1 MDIETPGAARWSRID
16 GLPRRAALSKE
27 LERVVHI
34 LTKILVVF
42 AAVLSLALAALTS
55 SYAMNRDA
63 ITGGYN
69 NAVAERDKARANYNT
84 QSSQFAEERQKLQQ
98 TVNDLQDQLGRVQNA
113 KREVES
119 QLADL
124 SLQARAAADRADSVT
139 RQIGDLGK
147 TTDTQ
152 AVLITSQ
159 RDEVRKLREDSLA
172 IRNEN
177 IALLDRIND
186 LESQNEVLIQ
196 SNRSLQ
202 VSIVE
207 LQRQAS
213 GEDVV
218 ASGPREVR
226 TLTGDLVVGRVRQ
239 VRTDNG
245 QQYAEVDLGSRDRM
259 SENVKLHITRNG
271 NFVANLIIVRTDL
284 QSSVGRVD
292 TVGNPSAEVRPG
304 DMVLSS
310 LTR

>member
-1 MDIETPGAARWSRID
+1 M
-16 GLPRRAALSKE
+16 
-27 LERVVHI
+27 HI

-63 ITGGYN
+63 ITEGYN
-69 NAVAERDKARANYNT
+69 NAVADRDKAKANYNT
-84 QSSQFAEERQKLQQ
+84 QSSQFAEERQKLQ
-98 TVNDLQDQLGRVQNA
+98 TDISKLNNDLQRILNE
-113 KREVES
+113 KRETEG

-124 SLQARAAADRADSVT
+124 RLQARSAADRADSVT
-139 RQIGDLGK
+139 RQIADLGK
-147 TTDTQ
+147 TVDTQ
-152 AVLITSQ
+152 AELITSY
-159 RDEVRKLREDSLA
+159 RSEVQKLRQESLS

-202 VSIVE
+202 VTIAE
-207 LQRQAS
+207 LQAQENS
-213 GEDVV
+213 GGAV
-218 ASGPREVR
+218 ATSAGTSGPQALSGDLIVGRVREVR
-226 TLTGDLVVGRVRQ
+226 TN
-239 VRTDNG
+239 NG
-245 QQYAEVDLGSRDRM
+245 QQYAEIDLGTRDRM
-259 SENVKLHITRNG
+259 RENVKLHITRNG
-271 NFVANLIIVRTDL
+271 DFVANLVVIRTDL

-292 TVGNPSAEVRPG
+292 TVGDPSVQVRPG

>member
-1 MDIETPGAARWSRID
+1 
-16 GLPRRAALSKE
+16 
-27 LERVVHI
+27 VHI

-63 ITGGYN
+63 ITDGFN
-69 NAVAERDKARANYNT
+69 NAIAERDKAKANYNT

-98 TVNDLQDQLGRVQNA
+98 QINDLQDQLGRVTNA

-119 QLADL
+119 TIAELR
-124 SLQARAAADRADSVT
+124 LQSRSAEDRADLVT
-139 RQIGDLGK
+139 GQIAELGK
-147 TTDTQ
+147 TADTQ
-152 AVLITSQ
+152 AELITSY
-159 RDEVRKLREDSLA
+159 RNEVQQLRRESLD

-177 IALLDRIND
+177 IALVDRIND

-202 VSIVE
+202 VTIAE
-207 LQRQAS
+207 LQQQAS
-213 GEDVV
+213 GETV
-218 ASGPREVR
+218 AASAGSNEPQALRGDLIVGRVREVR
-226 TLTGDLVVGRVRQ
+226 TN
-239 VRTDNG
+239 NG
-245 QQYAEVDLGSRDRM
+245 QQYVEIDLGTRDRM
-259 SENVKLHITRNG
+259 RENVKLHITRNG
-271 NFVANLIIVRTDL
+271 DFVANLIVVRTDL

-292 TVGNPSAEVRPG
+292 TVGDPSVQVRPG

>member
-1 MDIETPGAARWSRID
+1 M
-16 GLPRRAALSKE
+16 
-27 LERVVHI
+27 HI

-55 SYAMNRDA
+55 SYAMNRDT
-63 ITGGYN
+63 ITAGYN
-69 NAVAERDKARANYNT
+69 NAIAERDKAKANYNT

-98 TVNDLQDQLGRVQNA
+98 TINDLQDQLGRVQNSQ
-113 KREVES
+113 REIES

-124 SLQARAAADRADSVT
+124 RLQARAAVDRADSVT
-139 RQIGDLGK
+139 SQIGDLGK

-159 RDEVRKLREDSLA
+159 RDEVRKLREESLS

-196 SNRSLQ
+196 ANRAQQ
-202 VSIVE
+202 VTIVE
-207 LQRQAS
+207 LQQQAS
-213 GEDVV
+213 GETVT
-218 ASGPREVR
+218 ASGTDGVR
-226 TLTGDLVVGRVRQ
+226 SLTGELVVGRVRE
-239 VRTDNG
+239 VRTNNG
-245 QQYAEVDLGSRDRM
+245 QQYAEVDLGTRDRM

-271 NFVANLIIVRTDL
+271 DFVANLIIVRTDL

-292 TVGNPSAEVRPG
+292 TVGNPSVEVRPG

>member
-1 MDIETPGAARWSRID
+1 
-16 GLPRRAALSKE
+16 
-27 LERVVHI
+27 VHI

-63 ITGGYN
+63 ITEGYN
-69 NAVAERDKARANYNT
+69 NAIADRDKAKANYNT
-84 QSSQFAEERQKLQQ
+84 QSSQFAEERQKLQA

-113 KREVES
+113 KRDVES

-124 SLQARAAADRADSVT
+124 RLQARSAGDRADSVT
-139 RQIGDLGK
+139 RQIADLGK
-147 TTDTQ
+147 TVDTQ
-152 AVLITSQ
+152 AELITSY
-159 RDEVRKLREDSLA
+159 RTEVQALRQESLS

-186 LESQNEVLIQ
+186 LESQNEVLTQ

-202 VSIVE
+202 VTIAE
-207 LQRQAS
+207 LQAQENNPGA
-213 GEDVV
+213 V
-218 ASGPREVR
+218 ASSAGSIDPQALAGDLIVGRVREVR
-226 TLTGDLVVGRVRQ
+226 TN
-239 VRTDNG
+239 NG
-245 QQYAEVDLGSRDRM
+245 QQYAEIDLGTRDRM
-259 SENVKLHITRNG
+259 RENVKLHITRNG
-271 NFVANLIIVRTDL
+271 DFVANLVVIRTDL

-292 TVGNPSAEVRPG
+292 TVGDPSVQVRPG

>member
-1 MDIETPGAARWSRID
+1 M
-16 GLPRRAALSKE
+16 
-27 LERVVHI
+27 HI

-63 ITGGYN
+63 ITGEFN

-84 QSSQFAEERQKLQQ
+84 QSSQFAEERQQLQQ
-98 TVNDLQDQLGRVQNA
+98 TINDLQDQLGRVQNS
-113 KREVES
+113 KREIET

-124 SLQARAAADRADSVT
+124 SLQARSAADRADSVM

-152 AVLITSQ
+152 AVLISSQ
-159 RDEVRKLREDSLA
+159 REEVQKLRQESLS

-186 LESQNEVLIQ
+186 LESQNEVLNQ

-202 VSIVE
+202 VTIAE
-207 LQRQAS
+207 LQQEDP
-213 GEDVV
+213 GEP
-218 ASGPREVR
+218 GPNDPSEVR
-226 TLTGDLVVGRVRQ
+226 ALTGDLVVGRVRE
-239 VRTDNG
+239 VRTNNG
-245 QQYAEVDLGSRDRM
+245 QQYAEVDLGTRDRM
-259 SENVKLHITRNG
+259 RENVKLHITRNG
-271 NFVANLIIVRTDL
+271 DFVANLIIVRTDL

-292 TVGNPSAEVRPG
+292 TVGNPSVEVRPG

>member
-1 MDIETPGAARWSRID
+1 M
-16 GLPRRAALSKE
+16 
-27 LERVVHI
+27 HI

-63 ITGGYN
+63 ITGEFN

-84 QSSQFAEERQKLQQ
+84 QSSQFAEERQQLQQ
-98 TVNDLQDQLGRVQNA
+98 TINDLQDQLGRVQNS
-113 KREVES
+113 KREIET

-124 SLQARAAADRADSVT
+124 SLQARSAADRADSVM

-152 AVLITSQ
+152 AVLISSQ
-159 RDEVRKLREDSLA
+159 REEVQKLRQESLS

-186 LESQNEVLIQ
+186 LESQNEVLNQ

-202 VSIVE
+202 VTIAE
-207 LQRQAS
+207 LQNQ
-213 GEDVV
+213 EDGVGTV
-218 ASGPREVR
+218 AAGDTTAGPVA
-226 TLTGDLVVGRVRQ
+226 LPGDLVVGRVRE
-239 VRTDNG
+239 VRTNNG
-245 QQYAEVDLGSRDRM
+245 QQYAEVDLGTRDRM
-259 SENVKLHITRNG
+259 RENVKLHITRNG
-271 NFVANLIIVRTDL
+271 DFVANLIIVRTDL

-292 TVGNPSAEVRPG
+292 TVGNPSVEVRPG

>member
-1 MDIETPGAARWSRID
+1 M
-16 GLPRRAALSKE
+16 
-27 LERVVHI
+27 HI

-63 ITGGYN
+63 ITEGYN
-69 NAVAERDKARANYNT
+69 NAVADRDKAKANYNT
-84 QSSQFAEERQKLQQ
+84 QSSQFAEERQKLQAS
-98 TVNDLQDQLGRVQNA
+98 VNDLQDQLGRVQNS
-113 KREVES
+113 KRDVES

-124 SLQARAAADRADSVT
+124 RLQARSAGDRADSVT
-139 RQIGDLGK
+139 RQIADLGK
-147 TTDTQ
+147 TVDTQ
-152 AVLITSQ
+152 AELITSY
-159 RDEVRKLREDSLA
+159 RTEVQALRQESLS

-202 VSIVE
+202 VTIAE
-207 LQRQAS
+207 LQAQENTGGAVTSAS
-213 GEDVV
+213 GSTDPQALIGDLIVGRV
-218 ASGPREVR
+218 REVR
-226 TLTGDLVVGRVRQ
+226 TN
-239 VRTDNG
+239 NG
-245 QQYAEVDLGSRDRM
+245 QQYAEIDLGTRDRM
-259 SENVKLHITRNG
+259 RENVKLHITRNG
-271 NFVANLIIVRTDL
+271 DFVANLVVIRTDL

-292 TVGNPSAEVRPG
+292 TVGDPSVQVRPG